1 MSQPM
6 PDTVPGVASHPD
18 RVLELRALL
27 DEAVDIA
34 TMYLDSPVWQPA
46 LGSEG
51 VREFANGESG
61 TRGPWGD
68 IPVRT
73 AHALSHALLDAAVAH
88 VRALALLYVGTP
100 PPMAPST
107 VARST
112 FETAATAWWL
122 MEPGIGARSRVARV
136 TSERLRSAREA
147 AKAISALEGP
157 VNPSDYS
164 ETQAQVIVY
173 ATDLGL
179 SAAAGDPRIEGEV
192 RPNSTDLITT
202 LFATDSA
209 LSRSQAQLVYPVY
222 SGVAHGLLYGIEQF
236 LRPEEI
242 EGEVRLAWKT
252 DPYINDAVVS
262 YTLAAF
268 IAAMERLLTV
278 MGWDRTAWDAWTS
291 TLSAHFAS
299 P

>member
-1 MSQPM
+1 MAAR
-6 PDTVPGVASHPD
+6 PGIP
-18 RVLELRALL
+18 RGRR
-27 DEAVDIA
+27 IR
-34 TMYLDSPVWQPA
+34 QR
-46 LGSEG
+46 
-51 VREFANGESG
+51 RERY

-68 IPVRT
+68 VPVRT

-88 VRALALLYVGTP
+88 VRALALLYVEH
-100 PPMAPST
+100 ST
-107 VARST
+107 TDGAINGGSLD

-136 TSERLRSAREA
+136 TSERLKETQKPPRRSA
-147 AKAISALEGP
+147 ALEGP

-236 LRPEEI
+236 LRPE
-242 EGEVRLAWKT
+242 RLRGSSASRGK
-252 DPYINDAVVS
+252 PIH
-262 YTLAAF
+262 
-268 IAAMERLLTV
+268 ILT
-278 MGWDRTAWDAWTS
+278 MRWFRTPLPHS
-291 TLSAHFAS
+291 S
-299 P
+299 PLWRDSLP